1 MIKESD
7 WKLDELESHS
17 YLNETLIRD
26 FVLVSRD
33 LIHET
38 ECSDRCTCEA
48 KAFTKLAGFLWK
60 CYSNGVLPEHIT
72 DAVVKLMNKKRKQL
86 NNALLKALDGE
97 Q

>member
-7 WKLDELESHS
+7 WKLDECDPNSH
-17 YLNETLIRD
+17 LDETLIRD
-26 FVLVSRD
+26 FVFVSRD

-38 ECSDRCTCEA
+38 DCGDKCTCEA

-72 DAVVKLMNKKRKQL
+72 DAVVKLMDKKRVQL
-86 NNALLKALDGE
+86 NTILEEKIND
-97 Q
+97 